1 MTNTSI
7 IQLIKSLS
15 KEEKRLFKLASKKQ
29 SGNKDYL
36 VLFDLIDSSS
46 ILDFS
51 LIKEKFE
58 VARPRAS
65 IQNTARYLAG
75 LITDSL
81 ITSKLKDDKDFQ
93 LIYGYLRIRVLE
105 ERFLSKE
112 AYKELKRLKE
122 IANHTENLILHHL
135 LYRFELEYQ
144 SNENFKGISEKKL
157 IGIQMK
163 MREILKDIHTVNEHY
178 ALYELLKYRI
188 IHSGSILSEE
198 SKKQLND
205 LILSEMGLITS
216 RLKNN
221 KKTQKIHL
229 LFQSFFLIHIGDYK
243 AALGAFSRLNK
254 LFEENKN
261 DWGHPPHEYL
271 SALDGI
277 LDNLRS
283 IAFYDEMQFYISRLI
298 AMDVSSYPEH
308 FRLLVR
314 KNVVIYELSKLLGTD
329 ELQTA
334 VLFIK
339 KIDPALLKTQGV
351 SDYDKHSEFL
361 FYISRVFYHSGDYKK
376 AQKNLSEI
384 LLLGKINLQSLVYK
398 AARLLSM
405 IIHFLEDNQEYLEY
419 EIRSYKRAY
428 QKHGKLLKTEKLL
441 FKAIHLNPKSKTT
454 KIKDNEYNKM
464 VTMAG
469 EIQHDKY
476 EMQLLKYFNYA
487 NWVRS
492 LISK

>member
-1 MTNTSI
+1 MTNASI

-15 KEEKRLFKLASKKQ
+15 KEEKRQFKLASKKQ

-36 VLFDLIDSSS
+36 VLFDIIDRNG
-46 ILDFS
+46 ILDFG
-51 LIKEKFE
+51 LIKQKFE
-58 VARPRAS
+58 AERPRAS
-65 IQNTARYLAG
+65 IQNTARYLSG

-93 LIYGYLRIRVLE
+93 LVYGYLRIRILK
-105 ERFLSKE
+105 ERFLIHE

-122 IANHTENLILHHL
+122 IAHTTENLNLHHL

-144 SNENFKGISEKKL
+144 SNENFKDISEKRL

-205 LILSEMGLITS
+205 LILSEMGLITR

-221 KKTQKIHL
+221 KQTQKVHL
-229 LFQSFFLIHIGDYK
+229 LFQSFFLIHTGDYK

-261 DWGHPPHEYL
+261 EWAHPPHDYL

-283 IAFYDEMQFYISRLI
+283 IGFYDEMQFYISRLI
-298 AMDVSSYPEH
+298 AMDVASYPEH

-314 KNVVIYELSKLLGTD
+314 KNVVIYELSKLLGSD
-329 ELQTA
+329 NIQA
-334 VLFIK
+334 SVQFIK
-339 KIDPALLKTQGV
+339 KIDPALLKAQGV

-361 FYISRVFYHSGDYKK
+361 FYISRVLYHSGDYKK
-376 AQKNLSEI
+376 AQKNLNEI
-384 LLLGKINLQSLVYK
+384 LLLGKINLQSIVYK

-405 IIHFLEDNQEYLEY
+405 IMHYLEGNQEYLEY

-441 FKAIHLNPKSKTT
+441 FKVIQLNPGSKTS
-454 KIKDNEYNKM
+454 KIKEPDSNKL
-464 VTMAG
+464 VNMAN

-476 EMQLLKYFNYA
+476 EMQLLKYFNYGQ
-487 NWVRS
+487 WVKS
-492 LISK
+492 VIGN